1 MFILF
6 NLKES
11 LLVRTYDFHVYGAK
25 MELNKSRRKELA
37 KLARLAAK
45 LARLTKEESSRRK
58 QK

>member
-25 MELNKSRRKELA
+25 MELNKSRCKELA
-37 KLARLAAK
+37 KLVRLAAK
-45 LARLTKEESSRRK
+45 LARLTKEDTK
-58 QK
+58 KAD